1 MLKVNILNV
10 SGDDIMSSMHKT
22 VILWLL
28 SITGLLMI
36 YGCSGSKSASVP
48 QETFKPNRDL
58 ALSHFLAGSTLDQK
72 EDYAAAILEYQEALL
87 YDHDPAVYYALSK
100 DYALLSKN
108 EMAIRNGKEAVTLDP
123 DKKEYRNNLAEIYLR
138 AFQFDNAEKE
148 YNECIRVDSTN
159 RQAWYTLGRL
169 LQLTKPQTALEF
181 YQKFIDYF
189 GPDLDIDAQMAQI
202 YSVLGKTDKLISVL
216 KDMLVLDSDNSE
228 VKKSLADVYLQTDS
242 VDSALSLYT
251 EVVQDQ
257 PHNFLVRASLAHAYL
272 LKHDNTKAAEQVQA
286 VMKDSLSLD
295 EQLQFGQAFV
305 SVILKDS
312 TVAPLAMD
320 LFQKIKKENPGDWR
334 SYWFIGSIANI
345 THDDSTALIY
355 FQKVTELA
363 AWNVDGW
370 VAIAS
375 MYYDAGKFDRAISV
389 MEDAEKHVPNEYRV
403 YFLLGISQQRLHN
416 DVEAARALEHAL
428 SLNDKNVDIFSS
440 LGLVYDEMD
449 RHQDSD
455 SMYERALRIDSHNH
469 LVLNNYGYSLS
480 ERNIQLDRALSM
492 SEEALRQ
499 QPDNQSYLD
508 TKGWINYQLGRYE
521 EAEAAVRRA
530 IELGSKS
537 PVIAEHLGDIYSKL
551 NEKEK
556 ALEYWKKAAEYGGTS
571 PSLKEKIQRGRL

>member
-1 MLKVNILNV
+1 MLTENISNV
-10 SGDDIMSSMHKT
+10 IDDERMGLMRKL

-28 SITGLLMI
+28 SFSGLIVLS
-36 YGCSGSKSASVP
+36 GCSGSKNAAVP
-48 QETFKPNRDL
+48 QETLKPNRDM
-58 ALSHFLAGSTLDQK
+58 ALSHFLTGSTLDQK

-87 YDHDPAVYYALSK
+87 YDHDPAVYYALSR
-100 DYALLSKN
+100 DYALLGKN
-108 EMAIRNGKEAVTLDP
+108 EMAIRNGKEAVNLSP
-123 DKKEYRNNLAEIYLR
+123 DKKEYHDNLAEIYLR
-138 AFQFDNAEKE
+138 AFQFDDAEKE
-148 YNECIRVDSTN
+148 YNECIRVDSSN

-181 YQKFIDYF
+181 DRKFIDYF
-189 GPDLDIDAQMAQI
+189 GPDLEIYAQMAQI
-202 YSVLGKTDKLISVL
+202 YSVLGKNDKLVSVL
-216 KDMLVLDSDNSE
+216 KDMLSLDPENSD

-242 VDSALSLYT
+242 VDNALSLYT
-251 EVVQDQ
+251 DVVQGQ
-257 PHNFLVRASLAHAYL
+257 PHNFLTRASLAHAYL
-272 LKHDNTKAAEQVQA
+272 LKHDYAGAAAQVQA

-334 SYWFIGSIANI
+334 SYWFLGSIANI
-345 THDDSTALIY
+345 THDDSTAMAY

-389 MEDAEKHVPNEYRV
+389 MEGAQKHVPNEYRV

-416 DVEAARALEHAL
+416 DIEAARALERAL
-428 SLNDKNVDIFSS
+428 SINDKNVDIYSS
-440 LGLVYDEMD
+440 LGLVYDEMS
-449 RHQDSD
+449 RHEDSD
-455 SMYERALRIDSHNH
+455 SMYEKALRIDPHNH

-480 ERNIQLDRALSM
+480 ERNIQLDRALKM

-508 TKGWINYQLGRYE
+508 TKGWINFRLGRYE

-537 PVIAEHLGDIYSKL
+537 PVITEHLGDIYSKMDQ
-551 NEKEK
+551 KDK
-556 ALEYWKKAAEYGGTS
+556 AIEYWKKALEYGSTS
-571 PSLKEKIQRGRL
+571 AGLKEKIQRGSL